1 VTTRSIGDPMPV
13 EQAALVAE
21 FARTC
26 KAAAR
31 SVSLYPPTH
40 PAIRGSLA
48 RVSSAAERLTAAG
61 NVTLTV
67 HPDQLVIDGRSAVR
81 PDPAIAELAALLH
94 ERLVGELTIERAAAD
109 DDWLALL
116 LVLARAPDDLI
127 ADGGIGRAW
136 AASGRSHFAIREIDY
151 AEVLRERAGGH
162 TAEWDRIIAFCLQGD
177 PGTMDERA
185 LASLLDAVGDPQRF
199 GELIDRLENGPASKG
214 ASIGARAAALLQLL
228 RTAVSAAEQQ
238 GPGVTEQALD
248 SIAASSAK
256 LTPEMMLAVL
266 AQRRSPD
273 HEHARVATAVVDRMS
288 DGTIAS
294 FVAHAVAAEHKATER
309 LAQAFE
315 ALVPESDRKDRLL
328 DMAESEARATPLGAD
343 TGFEELWQNA
353 ANMLKSYSDK
363 KYVSEDYGL
372 ELSTMRTQA
381 IQVEHLS
388 DDPPERLQTWLA
400 TVSDDAI
407 RQLDAS
413 LLMDLLHIES
423 EPAQWQDVAFI
434 AATEVERRALLGD
447 LDAAQHL
454 IERMVAEAGADGRQG
469 LQHASAAAREKLAS
483 GPLIRHLVQQLRR
496 TNDQDVKMI
505 GRLCHAIGPPVV
517 RPLAEALAVEEDKR
531 AIRALREILLG
542 FGAAGR
548 QSVEQLKTSSNP
560 AVRRTAIDLLR
571 VFGGNEALPELVSM
585 LGDAD
590 PEVQRDSIRAIVQIG
605 SRDAYSVLER
615 AIVAGG
621 PAREMI
627 LQQLLELRDDKSVPL
642 LCYVLNHTEP
652 RGTLTKVH
660 ADVIDALGSLSV
672 HAESIRTLRRALYRG
687 EWWAP
692 FRTAALRRSAAAA
705 LRRIGTEEARA
716 VLEEAARTGS
726 RGVRSAARVPMGATP
741 RRERDAPP
749 AASPTAARGSDTSP
763 GSTGASSGERV

>member
-1 VTTRSIGDPMPV
+1 MPV
-13 EQAALVAE
+13 EQAAVLAE

-48 RVSSAAERLTAAG
+48 RVSSAAERLTVTG
-61 NVTLTV
+61 HVTLTV
-67 HPDQLVIDGRSAVR
+67 HPDQLVIDGRAAAR
-81 PDPAIAELAALLH
+81 PDQAIAEFAALLH
-94 ERLVGELTIERAAAD
+94 ERLVGELTIERAADA

-116 LVLARAPDDLI
+116 LVLSRAPDDLI
-127 ADGGIGRAW
+127 ADGGIGKAW
-136 AASGRSHFAIREIDY
+136 TASGRSHFAIREIDY
-151 AEVLRERAGGH
+151 AEVLRERAGGD

-177 PGTMDERA
+177 AAAMDEQA
-185 LASLLDAVGDPQRF
+185 LVSLLDAVSDPERF

-228 RTAVSAAEQQ
+228 RTAVSAAEQK
-238 GPGVTEQALD
+238 GPEVTERALD
-248 SIAASSAK
+248 AIAASSAK

-273 HEHARVATAVVDRMS
+273 HDQARVATAVVERMS

-294 FVAHAVAAEHKATER
+294 FVANAVAAEHKATDR

-315 ALVPESDRKDRLL
+315 ALVPEGDRKDRLL
-328 DMAESEARATPLGAD
+328 DLAESEARHTPLGQD
-343 TGFEELWQNA
+343 SGFEELWQNA

-363 KYVSEDYGL
+363 KYVSDDYGI
-372 ELSTMRTQA
+372 ELSSMRSQA
-381 IQVEHLS
+381 IEVERVS
-388 DDPPERLQTWLA
+388 DDPPDRIRVWLA
-400 TVSDDAI
+400 TVSDEAI

-423 EPAQWQDVAFI
+423 EPAQWQEVAFT
-434 AATEVERRALLGD
+434 AAAEIERRVLLGD
-447 LDAAQHL
+447 LDAARQIMERL
-454 IERMVAEAGADGRQG
+454 IAEAGADGRQRLHG
-469 LQHASAAAREKLAS
+469 ASTAAREKLAS
-483 GPLIRHLVQQLRR
+483 GPMVRHLVQQLRKS
-496 TNDQDVKMI
+496 NDQDVKLI

-517 RPLAEALAVEEDKR
+517 RPLAEALSVEEDKR

-542 FGAAGR
+542 FGSAGR
-548 QSVEQLKTSSNP
+548 QSVEQLKNSSNP

-605 SRDAYSVLER
+605 SRDANAVLER
-615 AIVAGG
+615 AIVSGG
-621 PAREMI
+621 ARRDMI
-627 LQQLLELRDDKSVPL
+627 LQQLLELRDDKSIPL
-642 LCYVLNHTEP
+642 LCYVLNQTEP
-652 RGTLTKVH
+652 RRKLTKVH
-660 ADVIDALGSLSV
+660 ADIIDALGSSSV

-687 EWWAP
+687 DWWAP

-705 LRRIGTEEARA
+705 LMRLGTPDATA
-716 VLEEAARTGS
+716 VLEEAARKGS
-726 RGVRSAARVPMGATP
+726 RGVRSAARAQMGPAS
-741 RRERDAPP
+741 RRERDASSAANP
-749 AASPTAARGSDTSP
+749 AAPFDSAHGASDATPGAGSS
-763 GSTGASSGERV
+763 GSSSGERA